1 MRAVVYTKTI
11 RNGADKLLF
20 DCDDMEMRDGFFVFS
35 DLKESKSSSIN
46 ENGDTITHIEYKP
59 VPQAFVAADEVC
71 WIEVEEENNEESN
84 DS

>member
-20 DCDDMEMRDGFFVFS
+20 DCDDMEMRDGFFVFC
-35 DLKESKSSSIN
+35 DLKEHISTSISDS
-46 ENGDTITHIEYKP
+46 GDEITRYEMKP

-71 WIEVEEENNEESN
+71 WIEVEEGE
-84 DS
+84 